1 LKHSQILKPAP
12 SMAWVFIDEHGDSL
26 NDGFFRV
33 NMSSTTVWSDLPASY
48 HGGSGALSF
57 ADGHSEIKRWTDAS
71 IKDRPVAKIQYASGS
86 ATASPNTDMLWLQ
99 ERTTSLP

>member
-1 LKHSQILKPAP
+1 
-12 SMAWVFIDEHGDSL
+12 MAWVFIDEHGDSL

-33 NMSSTTVWSDLPASY
+33 NMSSTTAWSDLPASY

-57 ADGHSEIKRWTDAS
+57 ADGHSEIKKWTDSA
-71 IKDRPVAKIQYASGS
+71 IKDRPVTKTQYASGS
-86 ATASPNTDMLWLQ
+86 ATASPNTDLLWLQ